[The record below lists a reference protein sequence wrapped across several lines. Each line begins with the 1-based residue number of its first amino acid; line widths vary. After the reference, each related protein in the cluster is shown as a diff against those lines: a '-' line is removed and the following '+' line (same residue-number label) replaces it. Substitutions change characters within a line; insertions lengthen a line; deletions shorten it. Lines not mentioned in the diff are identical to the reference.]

1 LTIASNPLW
10 DDPGE
15 EKAVRIL
22 LIEDDPE
29 TAEYVVEGLQSE
41 GHDLEVAMEGRAALV
56 RAASETWDLLI
67 VDRMLPGLDGLALV
81 RTLRA
86 SGISTP
92 ALFLTTMGGLDDRV
106 SGLSAGGDDYLVKPF
121 AFAELVARV
130 VALGRRSLR
139 VAPDTVL
146 RVADL
151 EVDLLTRVVRRGGQ
165 QVELQPREY
174 ELLEYLM
181 KHADQV
187 VTRTML
193 LEHVWGF
200 HFDPRTSLVESHISR
215 LRGKIDG
222 GRPELINTVRG
233 SGYCIRA
240 PA

>member
-1 LTIASNPLW
+1 MTTLE
-10 DDPGE
+10 GR
-15 EKAVRIL
+15 AVRIL

-29 TAEYVVEGLQSE
+29 TAEYVVAGLQNE
-41 GHDLEVAMEGRAALV
+41 GHDLEVASDGRAGLL

-67 VDRMLPGLDGLALV
+67 VDRMLPGLDGLAVV

-86 SGISTP
+86 SDIVTP
-92 ALFLTTMGGLDDRV
+92 ALFLTTMGGIDDRV
-106 SGLSAGGDDYLVKPF
+106 AGLNAGGDDYLTKPF

-130 VALGRRSLR
+130 AALGRRPQRSAQETL
-139 VAPDTVL
+139 L

-151 EVDLLTRVVRRGGQ
+151 ELDLLTRVVRRGGQ
-165 QVELQPREY
+165 EMELQPREY

-181 KHADQV
+181 KHAGQV

-193 LEHVWGF
+193 LEHVWDF

-215 LRGKIDG
+215 LRGKIDR
-222 GRPELINTVRG
+222 GRPELIHTVRG
-233 SGYCIRA
+233 AGYCIRA